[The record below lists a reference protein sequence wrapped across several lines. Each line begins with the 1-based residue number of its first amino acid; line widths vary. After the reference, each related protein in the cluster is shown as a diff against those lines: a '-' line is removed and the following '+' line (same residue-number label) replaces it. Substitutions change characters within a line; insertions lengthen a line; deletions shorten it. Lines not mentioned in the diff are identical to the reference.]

1 MVMVMTTLEQKIASA
16 LADDSIT
23 STALAE
29 LITEVE
35 IAIVAADKVAEEERE
50 KALDPLASPDAKKAR
65 AAMED
70 AEFRRDRLR
79 TVLPR
84 LQQRFS
90 VVEAHERY
98 ERWLKDYERVKDKRD
113 AAAEELKVI
122 YPEFE
127 AKLVGLLLRIE
138 EVDREAK
145 RVNSEKPF
153 DAKEANGDGRW
164 LLETELV
171 ARGLDHFRIHDLQ
184 IMRDLKLPQFE
195 AGAQLAWP
203 PHRPIDW
210 SSVVPVARHPGA
222 DWASEREERARAVR
236 EEHEGVIAHY
246 DAMARQREE
255 REAAEAKKRGREAV
269 S

>member
-1 MVMVMTTLEQKIASA
+1 V
-16 LADDSIT
+16 
-23 STALAE
+23 
-29 LITEVE
+29 
-35 IAIVAADKVAEEERE
+35 
-50 KALDPLASPDAKKAR
+50 
-65 AAMED
+65 
-70 AEFRRDRLR
+70 
-79 TVLPR
+79 
-84 LQQRFS
+84 
-90 VVEAHERY
+90 
-98 ERWLKDYERVKDKRD
+98 DYEQAKVKRD

-138 EVDREAK
+138 EVDREVR
-145 RVNSEKPF
+145 RVKSEKPF

-210 SSVVPVARHPGA
+210 SSVAPVARHPGA
-222 DWASEREERARAVR
+222 DWAVEREERARAVR

-255 REAAEAKKRGREAV
+255 RESAEAKKRGREAV

>member
-1 MVMVMTTLEQKIASA
+1 MAMTTLEQRIGSA

-23 STALAE
+23 STALVE

-35 IAIVAADKVAEEERE
+35 TAIVVADKAAEEERE
-50 KALDPLASPDAKKAR
+50 KALDPLTSPDAAKAR
-65 AAMED
+65 AAMEG
-70 AEFRRDRLR
+70 AAFTRDRLR

-90 VVEAHERY
+90 EVEAHERY
-98 ERWLKDYERVKDKRD
+98 ERWVVGYEKVK
-113 AAAEELKVI
+113 AEHDGLVRELRET
-122 YPEFE
+122 YPAIEE
-127 AKLVGLLLRIE
+127 KLTDLLLRIE
-138 EVDREAK
+138 TCDREAK

-164 LLETELV
+164 LLETEPV

-195 AGAQLAWP
+195 SGAQLAWP

-210 SSVVPVARHPGA
+210 SSVAPVARHPGA
-222 DWASEREERARAVR
+222 DWAAAQKEDNVGRAANEARWA
-236 EEHEGVIAHY
+236 EQEA
-246 DAMARQREE
+246 ARQAESKRAY
-255 REAAEAKKRGREAV
+255 EANLRR
-269 S
+269 

>member
-1 MVMVMTTLEQKIASA
+1 MAMATLEQKIASA

-23 STALAE
+23 STVLAE

-35 IAIVAADKVAEEERE
+35 IGIVAADKAAEEERE
-50 KALDPLASPDAKKAR
+50 KALDPIASPDAVKAR
-65 AAMED
+65 TALAD

-79 TVLPR
+79 NVLPR

-90 VVEAHERY
+90 EVEAHERY
-98 ERWLKDYERVKDKRD
+98 ERWVVDYEQVK
-113 AAAEELKVI
+113 AEHDGLVQELRET
-122 YPEFE
+122 YPAIEE
-127 AKLVGLLLRIE
+127 KLTELLLRIE
-138 EVDREAK
+138 TGDREAK

-210 SSVVPVARHPGA
+210 SSVAPVVRHPGA
-222 DWASEREERARAVR
+222 DWAVEREERARATRADQERVI
-236 EEHEGVIAHY
+236 EHYA
-246 DAMARQREE
+246 AMARQREE
-255 REAAEAKKRGREAV
+255 REAAEAQKRGKGAAA
-269 S
+269 